1 MRGKRKDCP
10 GKTSL
15 TTPPPPPPLSV
26 SGAEQEPSLKS
37 QRAWSPNGW
46 VTANSKH
53 WFTTSFGGKCRKA
66 MLGVKGDRYTLGFAA
81 ALRFVRGKF
90 CADSTE
96 VLPMRL

>member
-1 MRGKRKDCP
+1 MRGKRKDSP

-15 TTPPPPPPLSV
+15 TTPLSV
-26 SGAEQEPSLKS
+26 SGTEQEPSLSKA
-37 QRAWSPNGW
+37 RVKYDGAWSPNGW
-46 VTANSKH
+46 VTADSKH
-53 WFTTSFGGKCRKA
+53 WFTTSFGGRCRKA

-81 ALRFVRGKF
+81 ALRFFRSKF